1 MSVRTKEEIL
11 NAIKE
16 RFSDDTSD
24 EVLTFIEDVSDTLDN
39 YETNSNDN
47 TNWKEKYEENDKEWR
62 EKYKARF
69 FEPTGK
75 AEEAEPDDIDDDKE
89 DEKSPMTFDELFN

>member
-1 MSVRTKEEIL
+1 MAVRTRDEIL

-24 EVLTFIEDVSDTLDN
+24 EVLTFIEDVTDTLDN
-39 YETNSNDN
+39 YETNANDT
-47 TNWKEKYEENDKEWR
+47 TNWKEKYETNDKEWR

-75 AEEAEPDDIDDDKE
+75 AGEAEPDDIDDEKE
-89 DEKSPMTFDELFN
+89 DEKAPMTFDELFK